1 MGKYLF
7 SLNALSYYRSSFE
20 WNTPP
25 YDVPSAHA
33 KAGTPC
39 NNYNG
44 YCDVFQRCR
53 EVDPSGPLAT
63 LRRLLLSDESIA
75 SLKKWIEDHW
85 YVFVIIHKQVAG
97 VLIFFNAS
105 GAPL

>member
-1 MGKYLF
+1 MWENIF

-97 VLIFFNAS
+97 F
-105 GAPL
+105 